1 MFRGVNALS
10 LDAKGRL
17 AIPTKYR
24 QSLVAD
30 GDNRVVVTVNNS
42 ERCLWL
48 YPLPEW
54 EAIEKK
60 LVQLPSLNPVAQK
73 LKRVLMGHATDT
85 DVDNAGRILLSSPL
99 RQYAGLEKKA
109 VLIGQGNKFEIWNE
123 ATWNEKQ
130 DEWLSQDLSVEEL
143 PIELESLSL

>member
-24 QSLVAD
+24 PHLVSD

-48 YPLPEW
+48 YPLVQW
-54 EAIEKK
+54 ESIEKK
-60 LVQLPSLNPVAQK
+60 LVQLPSLNAAAQT
-73 LKRVLMGHATDT
+73 LKRILMGHATDT
-85 DVDNAGRILLSSPL
+85 ELDGSGRILLSAPL
-99 RQYAGLEKKA
+99 RKYAGLEKRA

-123 ATWNEKQ
+123 STWNDKQ
-130 DEWLSQDLSVEEL
+130 DEWLSQDMSLENL